1 MKLKPLQVK
10 AAGEHYVTAEIHR
23 RGAYGSPFAGNVP
36 HWDIVAM
43 DAEHKRHI
51 DIQVKTKNH
60 PGRWAAS
67 TRDGRVHPELRVD
80 EHQFWVLVDL
90 SKDAPEYYVVPAW
103 WMEHHIFTAY
113 EAYLPSTAA
122 RGRGKTRRAPTGRS
136 SRTRSSSGGTAGTF
150 WGSSPTDQLGCR
162 SPPLKPG
169 SNYRDKPP
177 KCADT
182 GRNRPK
188 TVINSPEGDTAAFS
202 GPAIPRVARFAPLP
216 GRDPARCWLTR
227 PASRERCLSR
237 SVPRRPGSVLSLLA
251 LLGPA
256 LRLKAIP
263 VVPHLMASGAGL
275 DDTASQLQQQLLG
288 GGMG

>member
-67 TRDGRVHPELRVD
+67 TRDGRLHPEPRVD

-113 EAYLPSTAA
+113 EAYLAK
-122 RGRGKTRRAPTGRS
+122 R
-136 SRTRSSSGGTAGTF
+136 GGT
-150 WGSSPTDQLGCR
+150 
-162 SPPLKPG
+162 
-169 SNYRDKPP
+169 
-177 KCADT
+177 
-182 GRNRPK
+182 
-188 TVINSPEGDTAAFS
+188 
-202 GPAIPRVARFAPLP
+202 
-216 GRDPARCWLTR
+216 
-227 PASRERCLSR
+227 
-237 SVPRRPGSVLSLLA
+237 RPGKNPKSTDWSILPHEVEQWRDRWDVLGIFPDGSA
-251 LLGPA
+251 GVQ
-256 LRLKAIP
+256 IP
-263 VVPHLMASGAGL
+263 
-275 DDTASQLQQQLLG
+275 TT
-288 GGMG
+288 